1 MIRVTDKLRFDT
13 FKQNLMYIQKSI
25 ARNQDMVSAGKKIL
39 DPSDDSVVFS
49 KNVEIQ
55 ATKQLDVQFQRNLGR
70 AKTLNSL
77 YETSLTQISDLL
89 AKAEEIAVS
98 ATSET
103 STAETRRYA
112 SEEIKGIIEHLVT
125 VANSKLGNTY
135 IFSGKKLTT
144 TAFTLNADYTVDF
157 NGSNDVQQIYVDAG
171 ERSDL
176 GLSGNGVFYTNDAYA
191 YYGNSYTGSVYS
203 NSYYKTDNSR
213 FLVNITGAGVPGTA
227 TYQYSTDGGT
237 TWNGSDLTTATI
249 SATASQYV
257 IDGTNNKIVFNDGTS
272 DYTVTIGPG
281 TYTADGLAAAI
292 KAGMEG
298 ATAAADSYSVT
309 YDAATGKFAIRN
321 DDNAANPGTVTL
333 KWSDANSTAAGILGF
348 DTVDK
353 EIGKGKTINGD
364 YLGGMFIDGA
374 GVANSTNKGTKMVF
388 GATGTL
394 AADDKFL
401 DEISAFDVLKK
412 LKDGL
417 ESDDTDTI
425 SETLRD
431 LKIVMEEVEKNLVET
446 GTFGN
451 QIDSLINEKSDRA
464 TLYDEIT
471 AEMMDSDLGQL
482 TVDFNTLTN
491 TYQALIYAMSKM
503 QSMTILNYL
512 K

>member
-1 MIRVTDKLRFDT
+1 MMRITDKLRFDL
-13 FKQNLMYIQKSI
+13 FKQNLMFIQKSI
-25 ARNQDMVSAGKKIL
+25 ARNQDMVTAGKKIL

-70 AKTLNSL
+70 ARTLNSL
-77 YETSLTQISDLL
+77 YETSLTQASDLL
-89 AKAEEIAVS
+89 ARAEEIAVS
-98 ATSET
+98 AASET

-112 SEEIKGIIEHLVT
+112 SEEVKGIIEHLVT

-157 NGSNDVQQIYVDAG
+157 NGSNDVQQIYVDQG
-171 ERSDL
+171 ERGNL

-191 YYGNSYTGSVYS
+191 CYGNSYTGSVYS
-203 NSYYKTDNSR
+203 NSYYKSGDSR
-213 FLVNITGAGVPGTA
+213 FLVNITGAGAPGTA
-227 TYQYSTDGGT
+227 TYRYSTDGGT
-237 TWNGSDLTTATI
+237 TWNGSDLTTATL

-272 DYTVTIGPG
+272 DHTVTIGAG
-281 TYTADGLAAAI
+281 TYTANGLAAAI
-292 KAGMEG
+292 KAGIEG

-309 YDAATGKFAIRN
+309 YDAATGKFAISN
-321 DDNAANPGTVTL
+321 DDITANPDSITL

-348 DTVDK
+348 DTVNK
-353 EIGKGKTINGD
+353 EIEKGKAVTGD

-374 GVANSTNKGTKMVF
+374 GVANSTNKGAKMIF
-388 GATGTL
+388 GTTGTL
-394 AADDKFL
+394 ALDDKFI

-417 ESDDTDTI
+417 ESNDTDTI

-431 LKIVMEEVEKNLVET
+431 LKIVMEQVEKNVVET

-464 TLYDEIT
+464 TLYDQIT
-471 AEMMDSDLGQL
+471 AQMMDSDLSQL

-491 TYQALIYAMSKM
+491 TYQALIYAMSKV